1 MLGKAPPKSK
11 MPKIIVTHS
20 NEQTSSQRERI
31 IPAAQRESLIS
42 QYLATFS
49 GRAILA
55 ASMVN
60 PLRER
65 LDYQSVARRIFQVD
79 PLPDGAL
86 PIYAKDTDVPGYVL
100 NDLQETVQIPI
111 EAGLPIILGYLWSET
126 SRPTLSEAAE
136 VVRGIGTKGGGG
148 VSPYNPNPNPNPTN
162 PIGNIISN
170 VIGNVVKPQSPDTMT
185 SIYSDDATIELKA
198 NQNQLKTLQNT
209 GYVDS
214 IAGKYTFKKNLL
226 DQIKSLIGDNS
237 ATPKI

>member
-1 MLGKAPPKSK
+1 MQQTPNTPKPPRKSVAGIIGKSK
-11 MPKIIVTHS
+11 RLTLTYVVLVIWIALAVFA
-20 NEQTSSQRERI
+20 I
-31 IPAAQRESLIS
+31 LINTDL
-42 QYLATFS
+42 YALATYF
-49 GRAILA
+49 
-55 ASMVN
+55 AS
-60 PLRER
+60 
-65 LDYQSVARRIFQVD
+65 
-79 PLPDGAL
+79 
-86 PIYAKDTDVPGYVL
+86 
-100 NDLQETVQIPI
+100 
-111 EAGLPIILGYLWSET
+111 GLPIILGYLWSET

-185 SIYSDDATIELKA
+185 SIYSDDATIELKV

-214 IAGKYTFKKNLL
+214 IAGNYTFKKNLL